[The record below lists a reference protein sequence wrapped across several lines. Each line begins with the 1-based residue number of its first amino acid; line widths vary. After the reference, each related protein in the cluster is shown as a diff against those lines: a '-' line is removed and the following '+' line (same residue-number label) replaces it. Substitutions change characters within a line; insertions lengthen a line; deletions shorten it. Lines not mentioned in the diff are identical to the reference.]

1 MKKLLLVGL
10 MMLSS
15 FITFSQVS
23 GTVLDSETKSPLP
36 GATVLVQG
44 TDNGVVTDFDGNFS
58 LETATVGS
66 TLVVSYLGYEISE
79 VKSS

>member
-23 GTVLDSETKSPLP
+23 GTVLDSETKSPLL
-36 GATVLVQG
+36 GLTVLVQG
-44 TDNGVVTDFDGNFS
+44 IYNGVVTDFDGNFS
-58 LETATVGS
+58 LETQLLEVS
-66 TLVVSYLGYEISE
+66 VVSYLGYEISE
-79 VKSS
+79 VNL